1 MAADR
6 QRRPGQSGLGHC
18 PTLLGAGFY
27 IKATQLRQPADAIF
41 IEFHSAYNEPEGWF
55 GDEPNK
61 LRSKLGTIAQF
72 KVQQFREKL
81 ASYDPAKEEA
91 AAKAGK

>member
-1 MAADR
+1 LGTA
-6 QRRPGQSGLGHC
+6 RPYW
-18 PTLLGAGFY
+18 GAGFY

-81 ASYDPAKEEA
+81 ANYDPAKEDA
-91 AAKAGK
+91 AAKTGK